1 MPQHMSCQNF
11 LFSVLLENQTKTF
24 FFHTSYAAYLLKL
37 RSFIHEK
44 EPIVR
49 IYEIVSQFVSHLHAV
64 PRTTPSILPK
74 GAMLVAIVRE
84 QCVTAETMTLD
95 VLLN

>member
-1 MPQHMSCQNF
+1 M
-11 LFSVLLENQTKTF
+11 K
-24 FFHTSYAAYLLKL
+24 
-37 RSFIHEK
+37 K

-64 PRTTPSILPK
+64 PRATPSIMPK

-84 QCVTAETMTLD
+84 QCVTAETMTLE